1 MVELGITMVPTLIAY
16 KALDEIGPKVGFP
29 ESMLAKNNGVFEM
42 GQNAVEIAKAAG
54 VELGFG
60 TDLLGEGHHL
70 QNEEFAIRANL
81 EPAADV
87 LRSMYVTNAKLC
99 QMEGEIGT
107 VTAGAYADLVVS
119 RVNPLEDLAA
129 LSEPDANLSSI
140 VIQGEPIR

>member
-1 MVELGITMVPTLIAY
+1 
-16 KALDEIGPKVGFP
+16 
-29 ESMLAKNNGVFEM
+29 
-42 GQNAVEIAKAAG
+42 
-54 VELGFG
+54 
-60 TDLLGEGHHL
+60 
-70 QNEEFAIRANL
+70 
-81 EPAADV
+81 
-87 LRSMYVTNAKLC
+87 MYVTNAKLC